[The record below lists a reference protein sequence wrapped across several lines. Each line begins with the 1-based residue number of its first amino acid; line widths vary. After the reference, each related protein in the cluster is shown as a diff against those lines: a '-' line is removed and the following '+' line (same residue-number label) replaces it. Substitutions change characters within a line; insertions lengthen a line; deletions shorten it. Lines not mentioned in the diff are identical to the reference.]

1 MQEEADDD
9 EDQKMLDLAGHPGK
23 DGVDGSDGKTGG
35 KPETEEEKRK
45 NFLERNRQGA
55 SRPGRLIPRVELTF
69 SPRSLAALKC
79 RQRKKAW
86 LTQLQ
91 TKVDGLSEENERL
104 KAMLTSITDEA
115 QKLSAVLSS
124 HRDCPG
130 MAASMAQLGLTLPQ
144 MPMPPPPPPQSLQH
158 MGQRG
163 MSVAPPPPSMGMPFV
178 PH

>member
-1 MQEEADDD
+1 
-9 EDQKMLDLAGHPGK
+9 ML
-23 DGVDGSDGKTGG
+23 
-35 KPETEEEKRK
+35 ETD
-45 NFLERNRQGA
+45 
-55 SRPGRLIPRVELTF
+55 SIPA
-69 SPRSLAALKC
+69 AALKC

-91 TKVDGLSEENERL
+91 TKVDGLTEENERL

-144 MPMPPPPPPQSLQH
+144 MPPPPPPQAMH
-158 MGQRG
+158 MRQ
-163 MSVAPPPPSMGMPFV
+163 MSVAPVQSMGMPFV

>member
-1 MQEEADDD
+1 
-9 EDQKMLDLAGHPGK
+9 MLA
-23 DGVDGSDGKTGG
+23 
-35 KPETEEEKRK
+35 ETVVLMP
-45 NFLERNRQGA
+45 F
-55 SRPGRLIPRVELTF
+55 P
-69 SPRSLAALKC
+69 LAALKC

-91 TKVDGLSEENERL
+91 TKVDGLTEENERL

-144 MPMPPPPPPQSLQH
+144 MPMPPPPPPG
-158 MGQRG
+158 MG
-163 MSVAPPPPSMGMPFV
+163 GMPFV
-178 PH
+178 PPQPQPRHLSG